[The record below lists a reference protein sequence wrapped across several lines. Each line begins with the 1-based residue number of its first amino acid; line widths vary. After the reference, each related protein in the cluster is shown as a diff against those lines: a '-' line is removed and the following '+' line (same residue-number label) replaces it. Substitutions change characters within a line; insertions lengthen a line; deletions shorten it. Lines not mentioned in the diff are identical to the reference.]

1 MGSWGNYGQLE
12 EIGQFEQVEKGVNV
26 ITLSKDGTQCQ
37 CYIQRRLLKN
47 HTLEFQG
54 VSSAMPQEGS
64 FYAPSVAAYASV
76 MEAFVNPALEIF
88 VSSDLAPS
96 VENGNGVKAA
106 KTPVGNHLAV
116 EGYCLQNAGTLNH
129 DNL

>member
-1 MGSWGNYGQLE
+1 MG
-12 EIGQFEQVEKGVNV
+12 
-26 ITLSKDGTQCQ
+26 
-37 CYIQRRLLKN
+37 
-47 HTLEFQG
+47 FQG
-54 VSSAMPQEGS
+54 VSKAMPQDREIFQSGEGS

-96 VENGNGVKAA
+96 VGNGNGVKAA

-116 EGYCLQNAGTLNH
+116 AG
-129 DNL
+129 